1 MPPDTMFQS
10 HDCRPPDPTPVLV
23 QEVLRQLRDKDRPA
37 QARAVARVCPKFMV
51 TLLDAVLAA
60 DFDAPAVLKVFVD
73 AGIPGDDIT
82 DAYVPAVARKLGCD
96 WTEDRLSFARVTVGA
111 GRLQA
116 LLGRLG
122 QPNDTAPAAHDGAPS
137 VLLVSFEGDQHTL
150 GWKLLSVQLR
160 RRGAAVH
167 AVLDI
172 APDAVADIAE
182 QAGFDLVL
190 VSASRPQVLGQ
201 VKHLVAALRARMIAV
216 PPIVLGGIIVD
227 SLDDDA
233 CAADIAAIT
242 NCLDTA
248 LACRMRRSVTSHP
261 ARV

>member
-10 HDCRPPDPTPVLV
+10 YDSRPSDPTPVLV

-37 QARAVARVCPKFMV
+37 QARAAARICPRFMV
-51 TLLDAVLAA
+51 TLLDAVLAP
-60 DFDAPAVLKVFVD
+60 DFDGPAVLKVFFD
-73 AGIPGDDIT
+73 AGIPGDDIA

-96 WTEDRLSFARVTVGA
+96 WAEDRLSFARVTVGA

-122 QPNDTAPAAHDGAPS
+122 QPNDMARADHPGAPN

-172 APDAVADIAE
+172 APDAVAEIAE
-182 QAGFDLVL
+182 QADFDLVL
-190 VSASRPQVLGQ
+190 VSASRTQVVGQ
-201 VKHLVAALRARMIAV
+201 VAHMVAALHARMIPV
-216 PPIVLGGIIVD
+216 PPVVLGGIIVD
-227 SLDDDA
+227 LLDDDA
-233 CAADIAAIT
+233 RGADIDVIT

-248 LACRMRRSVTSHP
+248 LSCRTRRSVPSP
-261 ARV
+261 LAWA